1 MYKQKNKKQPILPTI
16 LGHVLF
22 PPFLFLKKK
31 HLQEGRAGQ
40 GTQTKGGAYVP
51 SVATVSRVL
60 KSRGNETVA
69 SQEPC
74 ATRVALQRNKSELLE
89 EALELPD
96 EDCGSDARNES
107 LTFKHLDTGANDWY
121 GTGGQGR
128 ARMHFTAIREEQ
140 GRGQLDR

>member
-1 MYKQKNKKQPILPTI
+1 M
-16 LGHVLF
+16 
-22 PPFLFLKKK
+22 
-31 HLQEGRAGQ
+31 QEGRAGQ

-107 LTFKHLDTGANDWY
+107 LTFKHLDTGTNDWY